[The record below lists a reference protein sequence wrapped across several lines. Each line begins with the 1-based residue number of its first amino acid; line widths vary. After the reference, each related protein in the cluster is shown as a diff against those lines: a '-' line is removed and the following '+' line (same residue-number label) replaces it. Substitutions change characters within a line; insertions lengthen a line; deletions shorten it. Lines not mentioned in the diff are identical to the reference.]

1 MTSALQT
8 DHYEL
13 TMLEAALRSGV
24 ADRRAVFE
32 VFARRLPA
40 GRRYGVVAGVGR
52 LAEAIDAFRFGR
64 AEIDFLRGAGFDDDT
79 LDWLAAYRFRGDV
92 LAYREGELYF
102 PGSPVVTVEGSFGES
117 VILETL
123 VLSVLNHDS
132 AVASAASRMVDVAGG
147 RPLIE
152 MGGRRTHEDAAVAAA
167 RAAYVAGFD
176 ATSNLEAGRRF
187 GIPTRGTAAHAFTM
201 AHADEA
207 EAFASQ
213 LDSAGTDTILLVDTY
228 DIPTAIR
235 TGVRLANE
243 RGAAGPG
250 GVRIDSGDLAVEAE
264 KARALLDE
272 LGASTTRIVVSGDL
286 DEHRIEELLER
297 GAPIDSFGIGT
308 SVVTGSGHPTAGFV
322 YKLVAITD
330 DAIEGT
336 PLRPVAKR
344 SEGKA
349 SIGGRKAAW
358 RILDDAGHALAEHV
372 VVHGSPADAARPRT
386 GRSARP
392 LHVPLIV
399 GGAPV
404 HPPALADVRAHHRS
418 ARLEL
423 PAATRALDDGPPAM
437 TATFEPSD
445 PRSTS

>member
-1 MTSALQT
+1 MTTALQT

-13 TMLEAALRSGV
+13 TMLAAALRSGV
-24 ADRRAVFE
+24 ADRRAAFE

-52 LAEAIDAFRFGR
+52 LVEAIDAFRFGDD
-64 AEIDFLRGAGFDDDT
+64 ELSFLRGAGFDDRT
-79 LDWLAAYRFRGDV
+79 LGWLAAYRFRGDV
-92 LAYREGELYF
+92 RAYREGELYF
-102 PGSPVVTVEGSFGES
+102 PGSPVLTVEGSFGET
-117 VILETL
+117 VVLETL

-132 AVASAASRMVDVAGG
+132 AVASAAARMVDVAAG

-176 ATSNLEAGRRF
+176 ATSNLEAGRRY

-201 AHADEA
+201 AHADEEA
-207 EAFASQ
+207 AFASQ

-228 DIPTAIR
+228 DIPAAIR
-235 TGVRLANE
+235 TGVRLAGE
-243 RGAAGPG
+243 RGASGPG
-250 GVRIDSGDLAVEAE
+250 GVRIDSGDLAIEAK

-272 LGASTTRIVVSGDL
+272 LGATTTRIVVSGDL
-286 DEHRIEELLER
+286 DEHRIEELLR
-297 GAPIDSFGIGT
+297 QGAPIDSFGIGT

-322 YKLVAITD
+322 YKLVAIAD
-330 DAIEGT
+330 DASEGA

-349 SIGGRKAAW
+349 SIGGRKAA
-358 RILDDAGHALAEHV
+358 RRVTDASGHAVVEHV
-372 VVHGSPADAARPRT
+372 AVLDGPWDAA
-386 GRSARP
+386 
-392 LHVPLIV
+392 
-399 GGAPV
+399 
-404 HPPALADVRAHHRS
+404 HPPAGRPSRPLQVPLVAAGEPVAGPGLDDVRAHHRS

-423 PAATRALDDGPPAM
+423 PAAARALSEGPPAL
-437 TATFEPSD
+437 TATFEPTD
-445 PRSTS
+445 PRSS